1 MPYCTNCGSE
11 TTDKMLFCH
20 KCGSE
25 LIIPKAD
32 AKSSKPLSSATDAEV
47 NKQEDT
53 PGREIK
59 KGRLYKQWVKH
70 AGLPAEETPSIKVP
84 RDMPVRRENNARN
97 SLLFYITLGVA
108 ILVGTGLVLL
118 LAKIW

>member
-1 MPYCTNCGSE
+1 MPYCTNCGSGI
-11 TTDKMLFCH
+11 TDKMLFCH

-32 AKSSKPLSSATDAEV
+32 AKSSKPYDTTTDAEAI
-47 NKQEDT
+47 KREDT
-53 PGREIK
+53 PSREIK

-70 AGLPAEETPSIKVP
+70 AGLPAKETPSIKVP
-84 RDMPVRRENNARN
+84 GDMPVRRESNARR
-97 SLLFYITLGVA
+97 SPLFYITLGVA

-118 LAKIW
+118 LTDIW

>member
-11 TTDKMLFCH
+11 ITDKMLFCH
-20 KCGSE
+20 KCGSK
-25 LIIPKAD
+25 LIIPKSD
-32 AKSSKPLSSATDAEV
+32 AESSKPLSSATDAEAI
-47 NKQEDT
+47 KREDT

-84 RDMPVRRENNARN
+84 GDMPVRREKKIRY
-97 SLLFYITLGVA
+97 SPLFYVTLGVA

-118 LAKIW
+118 LTDIW